1 MAHDGSPLE
10 YSWKWNTPTTAPE
23 VRYSWEAYN
32 PGSDSCLNPKNHALS
47 LDYMCDVP
55 QVVPQ
60 VDFTWSR
67 HFLKM
72 IERGD
77 RPASNF
83 LHAVE
88 FHRDT
93 CNSNSG
99 LDLKSYFL
107 PRNFKLLVGGELE
120 TQDEWDE
127 AIEALDPENASHRAL
142 KEFLANNPEG
152 KKMVP
157 A

>member
-10 YSWKWNTPTTAPE
+10 YSWKWNTPTTEPE
-23 VRYSWEAYN
+23 IRYSWEAYN
-32 PGSDSCLNPKNHALS
+32 PGWDSCLNPKNHALS
-47 LDYMCDVP
+47 LEYMRDVP
-55 QVVPQ
+55 KVVPH

-72 IERGD
+72 IEAGD
-77 RPASNF
+77 RRASNF

-88 FHRDT
+88 FHR
-93 CNSNSG
+93 SSG

-107 PRNFKLLVGGELE
+107 PRNFKLLVGGESE
-120 TQDEWDE
+120 TQDEWND
-127 AIEALDPENASHRAL
+127 AISALDPNNTSHHAL
-142 KEFLANNPEG
+142 KEFLANNAEG
-152 KKMVP
+152 KQMVP